1 MKFLRWYI
9 RTMDTISEKVGYG
22 ISWLTTAMVI
32 IVCYDVFTRYVL
44 KSSSVAVQELE
55 WHVFAVIFLMAAA
68 YTLKSDQH
76 VRVDVLYTC
85 FSPKVQAWVNLAGGL
100 IFLIPFCLLVIWTSW
115 NFVWSSFMMR
125 EGSPN
130 PGGLPA
136 RYLLKG
142 IIPISFLLLLLQGV
156 STTFKAI
163 LTITE
168 HEHTKERIV

>member
-1 MKFLRWYI
+1 MEEKTLAESTLEKSMLTLTEAGASNEGGQKHERKLIMRFMKVSI
-9 RTMDTISEKVGYG
+9 
-22 ISWLTTAMVI
+22 
-32 IVCYDVFTRYVL
+32 
-44 KSSSVAVQELE
+44 
-55 WHVFAVIFLMAAA
+55 FAIIFLMAAA

-76 VRVDVLYTC
+76 VRVDVLYTR
-85 FSPKVQAWVNLAGGL
+85 FSPKVQAWVNIAGSL
-100 IFLIPFCLLVIWTSW
+100 IFLIPFCLLVMWTSW
-115 NFVWSSFMMR
+115 NFVRSSFMMR

-142 IIPISFLLLLLQGV
+142 VIPISFLLLLLQGV

-168 HEHTKERIV
+168 HEHTKERTV